1 MTATATVQP
10 PTNSQPAKKTLRL
23 PEERFWKRYSTHQ
36 ELPLSSL
43 SSLALH
49 VLIIGGLLV
58 LAWAAVRFGWN
69 KKPALPQE
77 TVRFERSGGGGNP
90 NGQEGKGPGGEGQQ
104 ELGGNPDESKDPP
117 EKDPERVKLN
127 PDEIKALKIKVENDP
142 FAKRALEQGNRNLA
156 VFARNSQN
164 VQDMLR
170 ENLAGGKGR
179 GTSNEGSGG
188 KKGTTDGMGDGP
200 GTKEGRNGSLSQR
213 ERDQLRW
220 TLIFERGSGAEYVR
234 QLRLLGAILAFPEG
248 RDDLQLFPLLPADAP
263 LAGKG
268 VRSLN
273 RIFWTDAD
281 PASAARV
288 ADALRLPNRP
298 RMFHAFFPEKVEE
311 ELRQIEKRAAKQ
323 RYGITDVNDIDE
335 THFRVVSKGT
345 RYELQLVKMTVA
357 RKKRR

>member
-1 MTATATVQP
+1 MAANTPV
-10 PTNSQPAKKTLRL
+10 L
-23 PEERFWKRYSTHQ
+23 PNIKPRVALKPLLEERFWKRYSTHQ
-36 ELPLSSL
+36 ELPLSTL
-43 SSLALH
+43 SSFALH
-49 VLIIGGLLV
+49 LLIIGGLLV
-58 LAWAAVRFGWN
+58 IAWAAVRFGWN

-90 NGQEGKGPGGEGQQ
+90 DNPEGKGPGGEGPK
-104 ELGGNPDESKDPP
+104 EIGGPQGEDPP

-127 PDEIKALKIKVENDP
+127 PDEIKAIPINVKNDP
-142 FAKRALEQGNRNLA
+142 FARRAIENGNRNLA
-156 VFARNSQN
+156 VFVRNSQN
-164 VQDMLR
+164 VQNMLR
-170 ENLAGGKGR
+170 ENLAGRKGR

-188 KKGTTDGMGDGP
+188 KKGTTDGPGDGP
-200 GTKEGRNGSLSQR
+200 GDKEGRNGNLSQR

-234 QLRLLGAILAFPEG
+234 QLKLLGAILAFPEG
-248 RDDLQLFPLLPADAP
+248 RDDLQLFPLLQADAA

-288 ADALRLPNRP
+288 ADALRLQSRP

-311 ELRQIEKRAAKQ
+311 ELRQIEKRIAKQ

-357 RKKRR
+357 KKKRR